1 MEVVGEDVHLG
12 EVEGFEFY
20 FYFNGRNFNNTI
32 IFQKLRGMRCS
43 VRVNDDEKFLFAWG
57 LVISEYKIDGYL
69 VGSRC
74 GQNFYSSLIIVVCGC
89 CKRSGKC

>member
-1 MEVVGEDVHLG
+1 M
-12 EVEGFEFY
+12 
-20 FYFNGRNFNNTI
+20 
-32 IFQKLRGMRCS
+32 
-43 VRVNDDEKFLFAWG
+43 NDDEKFLFAWG

-89 CKRSGKC
+89 CKRSGKCGAFRFSKGIHLRLILRCL